1 MADVTPVASSPL
13 DAVMTTKTQI
23 VEQLG
28 EAAVLLPDKIA
39 TALAAND
46 RAKLRL
52 TLLQDAVAKAA
63 DPGRPVAD
71 LSAELRAT
79 GLDNPAFASTV
90 AGARSAG
97 GGQAE
102 IPGAEPL
109 IQGLYDDLRA
119 MIAPVSAADPAAA
132 GPLAK
137 RLEAL
142 AGAAPK
148 GPGPLS
154 AETVGRMTAAR
165 AGNRDSEHVLIM
177 DLHKAI
183 NRIAGETAA
192 ETVDG
197 ARAHHLGADDRRR
210 LQAFMRGLNRTAPLA
225 FGHPGLGTTAVGD
238 GRRLTIQNDIG
249 ATEAHV
255 IVIHV
260 EGLQASVTYTDVH
273 RGRAKFFM
281 GLFDGQPVEWT
292 PLSER
297 PAAGLGEDS
306 VFYLV
311 TGRLTAKNEGGLD
324 GFLESLG
331 SRLVFL
337 IDWNKARKALQT
349 FVGKAEAIDLLGD
362 AAVRDLGHRA
372 FLELGGAE
380 LVLEAVR
387 RVAGARATYGARLD
401 SVLGEDQARRF
412 LGHVLR
418 LTSEG
423 LSAGRSVRL
432 LKDEIE
438 ADLADCLQG
447 AEGDFIRHALRHLG
461 LSRMLAGDI
470 RDALVAGRLASEAD
484 RNALAARATR
494 LEQKGDRLTLEARTL
509 ARRIGEA
516 GRLRQVID
524 QAEEALDAL
533 DEAAFLFSLLADPLD
548 EAQTQALAALA
559 EVTVDSAGQMV
570 TACEAASR
578 TPSDRRQDRI
588 EALQAI
594 DAVCAAERAADVAER
609 RLVALLLRTPS
620 PDARGAVAGVELAHT
635 VERSTDHMAHAA
647 LALRDHL
654 LGEIAA

>member
-1 MADVTPVASSPL
+1 
-13 DAVMTTKTQI
+13 MTAKTQI

-28 EAAVLLPDKIA
+28 ESAVLLPDMIA
-39 TALAAND
+39 AALAAND

-52 TLLQDAVAKAA
+52 TLLQEALAKAA
-63 DPGRPVAD
+63 DPGRRAAD
-71 LSAELRAT
+71 LSAELRAA
-79 GLDNPAFASTV
+79 GLDDSVFRQAV
-90 AGARSAG
+90 AGARNAG
-97 GGQAE
+97 EGRIE

-109 IQGLYDDLRA
+109 IASLYDDLRT
-119 MIAPVSAADPAAA
+119 MMTPVSTADPAAA
-132 GPLAK
+132 APLVG
-137 RLEAL
+137 RLETL
-142 AGAAPK
+142 AAAAPR
-148 GPGPLS
+148 GAGPLS
-154 AETVGRMTAAR
+154 TGAVAGMAAAR
-165 AGNRDSEHVLIM
+165 PGEKDSEHLLIM

-183 NRIAGETAA
+183 NRVADQTAA
-192 ETVDG
+192 EEVDG
-197 ARAHHLGADDRRR
+197 ARAHNLGAHDRPR
-210 LQAFMRGLNRTAPLA
+210 LRAFMRGLNRTAPLA

-238 GRRLTIQNDIG
+238 GRRLIIQNDIG
-249 ATEAHV
+249 ETEAHV

-260 EGLQASVTYTDVH
+260 EGLRASVTYTDVH
-273 RGRAKFFM
+273 RGRAKFFI
-281 GLFDGQPVEWT
+281 GLFDGRAVEWT

-297 PAAGLGEDS
+297 SAAGLGEDS

-311 TGRLTAKNEGGLD
+311 TGRLEAQDEGELD
-324 GFLESLG
+324 AFLERLG

-349 FVGKAEAIDLLGD
+349 FVGKAEAIDLLRD
-362 AAVRDLGHRA
+362 AALRDLGHRA

-401 SVLGEDQARRF
+401 TVLGEDQACRF
-412 LGHVLR
+412 LADVLH

-423 LSAGRSVRL
+423 LSAGRSMRL

-438 ADLADCLQG
+438 ADLADRLQS
-447 AEGDFIRHALRHLG
+447 AEGDFIRQTLRHLG
-461 LSRMLAGDI
+461 LSRMLAGDL
-470 RDALVAGRLASEAD
+470 RDALAGGRLASEAE
-484 RNALAARATR
+484 RSALAARATR

-548 EAQTQALAALA
+548 EAQAEALAALA

-578 TPSDRRQDRI
+578 TPSDRRQDRT

-594 DAVCAAERAADVAER
+594 DAVCAAERQADAAER
-609 RLVALLLRTPS
+609 RLVALLLTTPS
-620 PDARGAVAGVELAHT
+620 PDARAAVTGVELAHA
-635 VERSTDHMAHAA
+635 VERSTDHLAHAA